1 MLGTLIKELRQGKYS
16 QRELA
21 ALLGVSHSY
30 ISKIEN
36 AEEINISDELM
47 SKLSEV
53 LNCELEILY
62 VAAQRIPPEWLNCY
76 DFTKGSVYSTIRSK
90 LNTHAQIPMRF
101 NEYNLIYDAF
111 EQSKF
116 GYAIVAIAEE
126 KTVFASKSFLKFL
139 ENRSQSMPEIF
150 HLLPGLSNI
159 LNQYAFN
166 GEYRHCILPME
177 PETSLRFIEF
187 FAHRFE
193 SNSEKYALLE
203 VIAVHSDIESLNYMV
218 GSDYCLSQAFEN
230 MKLGILIMKA
240 RPENNTHRI
249 LNCNKYVCELLDY
262 SLDEMIKQKMVLA
275 DIEYQTE
282 AQLVRQSLIH
292 ENKSLHFTS
301 IFLKRN
307 GDIVPVEIFAHIF
320 ETRHAKGLIYIIR
333 TFQDP
338 Q

>member
-1 MLGTLIKELRQGKYS
+1 MLGTLIKELRQGKFS

-36 AEEINISDELM
+36 AEEINLSDELL
-47 SKLSEV
+47 SKLSEA

-62 VAAQRIPPEWLNCY
+62 LAAQRIPPEWLNCY
-76 DFTKGSVYSTIRSK
+76 DLTKGSVYNAIRSK
-90 LNTHAQIPMRF
+90 LNTHTHIPMRF

-116 GYAIVAIAEE
+116 GYAIVAIDDE
-126 KTVFASKSFLKFL
+126 KTIFASKSFLKFL
-139 ENRSQSMPEIF
+139 DYHDASLPEVF
-150 HLLPGLSNI
+150 RLLPGLSNI

-177 PETSLRFIEF
+177 LETTLCFVEF

-193 SNSEKYALLE
+193 SNDVRYALLE
-203 VIAVHSDIESLNYMV
+203 IISVHSDIESLNYMV

-301 IFLKRN
+301 IFLKHG

-333 TFQDP
+333 AFQDP